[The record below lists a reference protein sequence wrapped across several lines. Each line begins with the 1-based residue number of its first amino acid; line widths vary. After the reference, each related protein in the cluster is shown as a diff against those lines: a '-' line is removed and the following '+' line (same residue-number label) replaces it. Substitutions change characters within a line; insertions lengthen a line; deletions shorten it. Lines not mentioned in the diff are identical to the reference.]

1 MRDCIRKF
9 TSFLLYFVVLLSGLF
24 TSCDKEIKSGNL
36 PDGYIALT
44 FDDAYISNW
53 YQYLPVLE
61 SLNIKATFYI
71 SSYHSLSPLE
81 KQELAEIK
89 NRGHEIAYHTTN
101 HLNLLKLLNSTNGQ
115 AKVTEEID
123 HDLNLMKQ
131 DGYILTD
138 FAYPYGR
145 HDATLDRT
153 LLKTFKTVRA
163 LSNKTNFYLSL
174 IREACENQVL
184 FGAPVDMNSK
194 ITDTEL
200 SNLLSNAKSKNSCAI
215 LTAHQINNPDFK
227 LQITIEKLKMIA
239 DIAKQQNLSFITVN
253 QIY

>member
-1 MRDCIRKF
+1 MRDCTRKF
-9 TSFLLYFVVLLSGLF
+9 TSLLLYFAILLSGLF
-24 TSCDKEIKSGNL
+24 ISCSKEIKSGNL

-53 YQYLPVLE
+53 YNYLSVLE
-61 SLNIKATFYI
+61 SLDIKATFYI
-71 SSYHSLSPLE
+71 SSYHSLSALD
-81 KQELAEIK
+81 KQKLAEIK
-89 NRGHEIAYHTTN
+89 DRGHEIAYHTSN
-101 HLNLLKLLNSTNGQ
+101 HLNLLKLLNSTDGLN
-115 AKVTEEID
+115 KVSEEIN

-131 DGYILTD
+131 DGYTLTD

-145 HDATLDRT
+145 YDATLNRM

-163 LSNKTNFYLSL
+163 VSNKTNFYSSL
-174 IREACENQVL
+174 VKDACENQVL

-227 LQITIEKLKMIA
+227 LQITVEKLKMIA